1 MVKGGGIINHNYAQP
16 LPGGMPD
23 YDLVCF
29 DMDGV
34 LTRVRSSWCWIHEC
48 FEVDN
53 EATYQ
58 AYINQEIDEMEF
70 MRRDIALWTA
80 KKPDVTEREIAVM
93 FRDMP
98 IIGGIQETVACLR
111 DNGIRCVIVSG
122 GIDLA
127 AAMLAREFGFDDYV
141 ADKLETNPDGTLTG
155 EGRLVVDLKDKGVNV
170 RDFIAKYGTTK
181 ERTVSIGNS
190 FTDIPMFKNSGMSIA
205 FNPTDPYT
213 EEAATHTVRSE
224 NIADVLDLILGDER
238 IESSGAVE
246 ASTGNG
252 ALALMEFDRCFRWRV
267 TPRRHRRRGRSP
279 TRRTPRR

>member
-1 MVKGGGIINHNYAQP
+1 MAG
-16 LPGGMPD
+16 

-48 FEVDN
+48 FGVDN
-53 EATYQ
+53 EPNYQ
-58 AYINQEIDEMEF
+58 AYINQEIDESEF
-70 MRRDIALWTA
+70 MRRDIALWTGIR
-80 KKPDVTEREIAVM
+80 PDITEKEIAVM

-98 IIGGIQETVACLR
+98 LIGGIQETVACLR

-141 ADKLETNPDGTLTG
+141 ADSLETNPDGTLTG
-155 EGRLVVDLKDKGVNV
+155 EGVLTVDLRDKGVNV
-170 RDFIAKYGTTK
+170 RDFIEKYGTTA

-190 FTDIPMFKNSGMSIA
+190 FTDIPMFKNTGLSIA

-213 EEAATHTVRSE
+213 SEAATHTVVSE
-224 NIADVLDLILGDER
+224 NISDVLDLILTDEMR
-238 IESSGAVE
+238 DHSS
-246 ASTGNG
+246 SSSI
-252 ALALMEFDRCFRWRV
+252 M
-267 TPRRHRRRGRSP
+267 
-279 TRRTPRR
+279 